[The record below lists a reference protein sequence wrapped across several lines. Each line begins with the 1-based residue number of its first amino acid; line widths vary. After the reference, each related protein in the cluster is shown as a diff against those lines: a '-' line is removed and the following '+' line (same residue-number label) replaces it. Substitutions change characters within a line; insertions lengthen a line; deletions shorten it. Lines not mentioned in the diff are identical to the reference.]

1 MITSALASAQ
11 SAFSLRCAA
20 ESGIKTIVQ
29 IGSALGVVTVPR
41 SYPERSL
48 RPFQKSLLE
57 KHIEFCARPLLAP
70 PAAKYWPVKF
80 GDPDEKAH
88 PVVNA
93 LSNACMQA
101 ARMQNPGRR
110 LDMDEGRRRAWRRSN
125 KYLCA
130 PSKSIIRTIQTSSN
144 NYFFK
149 RRD

>member
-1 MITSALASAQ
+1 MLSFRSASIKFKTQSKSRSNWKERPSDLPQRTETDSDQGTSDCGPLNAQ
-11 SAFSLRCAA
+11 FAPR
-20 ESGIKTIVQ
+20 
-29 IGSALGVVTVPR
+29 GVD
-41 SYPERSL
+41 L
-48 RPFQKSLLE
+48 
-57 KHIEFCARPLLAP
+57 
-70 PAAKYWPVKF
+70 KYWPVKF